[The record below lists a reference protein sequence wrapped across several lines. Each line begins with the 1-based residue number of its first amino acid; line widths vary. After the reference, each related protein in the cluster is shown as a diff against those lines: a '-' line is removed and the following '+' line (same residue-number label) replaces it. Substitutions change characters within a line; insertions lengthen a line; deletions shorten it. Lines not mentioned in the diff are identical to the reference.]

1 MTIVSSCVPPEKF
14 FEMKKAQCKET
25 VEAYR
30 KFLTRQEGVHRYLKL
45 AEVRRGEPFVL
56 WSLLAVTNNQLV
68 AESLITHVC
77 IPSYEGK

>member
-1 MTIVSSCVPPEKF
+1 MDCCVPPEKF

-56 WSLLAVTNNQLV
+56 WSLLAVTQQ
-68 AESLITHVC
+68 
-77 IPSYEGK
+77 PSS